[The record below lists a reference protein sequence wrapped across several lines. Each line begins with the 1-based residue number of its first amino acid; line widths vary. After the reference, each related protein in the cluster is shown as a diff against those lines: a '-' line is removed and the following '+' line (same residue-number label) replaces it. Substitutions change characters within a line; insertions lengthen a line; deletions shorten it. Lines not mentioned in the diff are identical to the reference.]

1 MKMIALIGRILIL
14 VSFLSLF
21 AFPQPAP
28 AKMISYVKEYTYQ
41 ASEVDSKLTSRTV
54 ALEQVKR
61 LLLEEIGTYLVSET
75 EVKDFKL
82 TKDHVYSYAAG
93 IVMTVIL
100 EEKWDGRTYFIR
112 AKVTS
117 DTDDLVKSIDQIRS
131 NKDQEQGMEELKK
144 KTEMA
149 LREIERLKDELKG
162 KDADKAAKGKYT
174 KAVNELNALDWYRRG
189 HALRFKAKN
198 YEKAM
203 AAFSKAIEIDP
214 GFAPSYAGRASI
226 YIEWGQFQKALS
238 DGEKAVKIDPNLAW
252 GYNMTGSA
260 YIGLKKFKKAIELL
274 NKAIELSPN
283 SAWAY
288 VNRSLAYFALK
299 NYDQSLAD
307 ADRAIQYDPKLPS
320 GYLRKARTLAALN
333 NTEEAFKNFDKAIEL
348 DPASSP
354 AFLHRGYLHLK
365 LGNSQQGMEDMKKA
379 ASLGNSE
386 AKGYLSG
393 KGIQW
398 QK

>member
-1 MKMIALIGRILIL
+1 MIALTGRILIL
-14 VSFLSLF
+14 VFVLSLF
-21 AFPQPAP
+21 AFPPPAP
-28 AKMISYVKEYTYQ
+28 AKMVSYVKEYTYQ
-41 ASEVDSKLTSRTV
+41 ASDVDSKLTSRTV

-75 EVKDFKL
+75 EVKDFNL

-117 DTDDLVKSIDQIRS
+117 DTDDLVKSFDQIRR

-144 KTEMA
+144 KTDLA
-149 LREIERLKDELKG
+149 LKEIERLKDELKG
-162 KDADKAAKGKYT
+162 KDADKTAKGKYT
-174 KAVNELNALDWYRRG
+174 KAVNELTALDWFRRG
-189 HALRFKAKN
+189 HALRFKTKN

-226 YIEWGQFQKALS
+226 YNEWGQFQKALS
-238 DGEKAVKIDPNLAW
+238 DGEKATKIDPNLAW
-252 GYNMTGSA
+252 GYNMMGLA
-260 YIGLKKFKKAIELL
+260 YNGLRRFKKAIEPL
-274 NKAIELSPN
+274 NKAIELSPK

-288 VNRSLAYFALK
+288 VNRSLAYFVLK

-307 ADRAIQYDPKLPS
+307 ADKAIQYDPKLAS

-333 NTEEAFKNFDKAIEL
+333 KTEEAFKNFDKAIEL
-348 DPASSP
+348 EP
-354 AFLHRGYLHLK
+354 AFSLAYLHRGYLHLK
-365 LGNSQQGMEDMKKA
+365 LNNPQQGMEDLKKA

-393 KGIQW
+393 KGVNA
-398 QK
+398 K